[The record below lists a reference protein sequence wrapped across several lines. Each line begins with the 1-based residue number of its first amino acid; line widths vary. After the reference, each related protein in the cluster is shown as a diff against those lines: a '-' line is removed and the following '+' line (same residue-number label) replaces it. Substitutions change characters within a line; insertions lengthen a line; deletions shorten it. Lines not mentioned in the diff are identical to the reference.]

1 MRRRMRRRRC
11 RQRRRCL
18 AAASPAGTLRL
29 RGGVKGDGEGRVG
42 VDDEEEEV
50 MTTGRLCGVEGS
62 AWCGLDGM
70 WMRREEGSGT
80 GGGGVS
86 AAGSGA
92 EAAAVGRWW
101 WGCI

>member
-1 MRRRMRRRRC
+1 
-11 RQRRRCL
+11 
-18 AAASPAGTLRL
+18 LRL

-80 GGGGVS
+80 GGGGGS
-86 AAGSGA
+86 AAAAAGSGA
-92 EAAAVGRWW
+92 EAAAAGRWW
-101 WGCI
+101 WCCI